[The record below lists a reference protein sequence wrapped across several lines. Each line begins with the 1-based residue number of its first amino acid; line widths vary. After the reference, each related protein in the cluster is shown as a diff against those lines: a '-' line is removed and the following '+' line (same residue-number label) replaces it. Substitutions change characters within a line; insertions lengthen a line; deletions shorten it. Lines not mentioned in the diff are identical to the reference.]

1 MDFNSINKSGVKM
14 ETHMNNAVWVMG
26 FIGCMSVIAI
36 FIYFYEKCKQRQQR
50 QRLQE
55 MQANPPFQPPLLMHP
70 AFLNPAFLNEH
81 EHHLPTYDES
91 VQNDQSPASPIIP
104 LDIDQSAARIISP
117 LKRSPRQNHLPT
129 YEEAKLV
136 NLLHQ
141 VYSRLL
147 QEQEQDDAYFSSQD
161 TPQQS
166 AAPAGTPESDTPP
179 PPYVDYEDIDDDDN
193 DLQQSAAPAGTPES
207 DTPPPPYQDD
217 DNDDHSFPYFS
228 RQTLQQD
235 LQGDHLE
242 VAPPPQLPWLQMM
255 QYAPNED
262 EPL

>member
-36 FIYFYEKCKQRQQR
+36 FIYFYEKCKQRQ
-50 QRLQE
+50 RLQE

-70 AFLNPAFLNEH
+70 AFLNEH
-81 EHHLPTYDES
+81 RLPTYDES

-179 PPYVDYEDIDDDDN
+179 PPY
-193 DLQQSAAPAGTPES
+193 
-207 DTPPPPYQDD
+207 QDD